1 MQFVEAYSHHN
12 GRDQWAQRGLDDWL
26 MDVFQKPGLN
36 VGPGSTTSIRDH
48 VKTEL
53 AAQGWPFDVKIDQSF
68 DLTVFGVKDDLSFH
82 LQTGNASRAAYDL
95 LKLQHLWSV
104 RKIEAAALALP
115 TRQAASCIGSN
126 IASFERTMN
135 ELRLFD
141 RTITLPIFL
150 IGFE

>member
-1 MQFVEAYSHHN
+1 MQFAEAYSHHN
-12 GRDQWAQRGLDDWL
+12 GRYQWAQRELDAWL
-26 MDVFQKPGLN
+26 MDVFQKPGLT
-36 VGPGSTTSIRDH
+36 VGPGSTTAIRDH

-53 AAQGWPFDVKIDQSF
+53 AAEGWPFDVKIDQSY

-82 LQTGNASRAAYDL
+82 LQTGNASRAPYDL

-104 RKIEAAALALP
+104 RRIEAAALALP
-115 TRQAASCIGSN
+115 TKQAAASIGSN
-126 IASFERTMN
+126 IASFERIMN

-141 RTITLPIFL
+141 RTITVPIFL